1 MVEGLLNLLI
11 SAFNK
16 NGMQKKLFLLIIK
29 ENIFN
34 TIFVY
39 HQYKNMFVMYQKL
52 IISNQVKKK
61 IHILEEEEIL
71 FVIKFPKDYEI
82 ELITIFSSLGYI
94 KNTHS

>member
-1 MVEGLLNLLI
+1 
-11 SAFNK
+11 
-16 NGMQKKLFLLIIK
+16 MQKKLFLLIIK

-34 TIFVY
+34 TMFVS
-39 HQYKNMFVMYQKL
+39 HQDKNMFVMYQKL

-61 IHILEEEEIL
+61 IHILEEEENL